1 MDSYIL
7 QALEEAGSSSASEV
21 EQDLWEDAR
30 LECLNVLS
38 RWDDMQES
46 TTSQL
51 HDASLNDVWQDTW
64 FMEHMFGHLL
74 RARVKKMIDGDAE
87 QQVLLNFVDAAM
99 TVQEHKQV
107 LEVRS
112 ERMKNDLQDEF
123 LS

>member
-1 MDSYIL
+1 MDFVIL
-7 QALEEAGSSSASEV
+7 QALGEAGSSSASEV
-21 EQDLWEDAR
+21 EQDLWEDSR

-38 RWDDMQES
+38 RWDDIQES
-46 TTSQL
+46 TNSQL
-51 HDASLNDVWQDTW
+51 HDANLNDVWQDTW

-107 LEVRS
+107 LEVRL
-112 ERMKNDLQDEF
+112 ERKRKF
-123 LS
+123 VRR